1 MTRHN
6 RTSAGRDAMLQPLK
20 QSELGSARL
29 RLGVQS
35 AIIAFARS
43 GRMLD
48 AALAYAAHGLPVFPL
63 DVRSKAPI
71 PKRDPDPTGK
81 LKKGV
86 PKTGGVYKA
95 TCARLRSAVARRD
108 NR

>member
-1 MTRHN
+1 VFHT
-6 RTSAGRDAMLQPLK
+6 LK

-29 RLGVQS
+29 RPAVQA
-35 AIIAFARS
+35 AIMAFARS

-48 AALAYAAHGLPVFPL
+48 AALAYAGHGLPVFPL

-81 LKKGV
+81 LKQGI
-86 PKTGGVYKA
+86 PGTGGVYKA
-95 TCARLRSAVARRD
+95 TTD
-108 NR
+108 PQQIIP